1 MSSTAHVGA
10 GQAAAGDLRIAP
22 VADARALRTF
32 IEFPFALYRNSPF
45 WVPPFLEERR
55 TFFDTRKNPFFEH
68 ARAQLFLAY
77 RGGEVVGTVA
87 ACVDDSHNHFHNDR
101 QGAFGFFETVD
112 DPEVAG
118 ALLAA
123 AEEWVRGQ
131 GMAVIRGPLNF
142 SINHEYGLLIDGFN
156 ESPMILTTY
165 NPPYYARLIEGAG
178 FVTAM
183 NLFAYIGDLDDRWNN
198 APPKVFRVAE
208 KVVKKEG
215 IRVRKVDMRRFDE
228 DVRRVRLV
236 YDQAWSQLWDFVPIT
251 DREAADVA
259 RQLRQIIDPDLA
271 FLAESA
277 DGEPIGVSVTLPDL
291 NQALL
296 RSGGGSMLSPNML
309 KFLWHRRSIDQ
320 ARLWAMGVV
329 DAYRGRGID
338 AVFYVETARAA
349 LAKGYKRL
357 EGSLILENNVMM
369 NRIIERL
376 GGQRYKTYR
385 LYEKHLEEVR
395 SKKAHTIS
403 HTS

>member
-1 MSSTAHVGA
+1 MSSTAHAGA
-10 GQAAAGDLRIAP
+10 GRAAAGDLRIVP
-22 VADARALRTF
+22 VAGARALRTF
-32 IEFPFALYRNSPF
+32 VEFPFALYRNSPF

-55 TFFDTRKNPFFEH
+55 AFFDTRKNPFFEH

-87 ACVDDSHNHFHNDR
+87 ACVDDNHNRFHSDS

-112 DPEVAG
+112 DPQVAG

-123 AEEWVRGQ
+123 AEDWVRGQ

-142 SINHEYGLLIDGFN
+142 SINHEYGLLVDGFD
-156 ESPMILTTY
+156 EAPMILTTY
-165 NPPYYARLIEGAG
+165 NPSYYARLIEDAG
-178 FVTAM
+178 FTTAM
-183 NLFAYIGDLDDRWNN
+183 NLFAYIGDLDERWNN

-228 DVRRVRLV
+228 DVRRVRAV
-236 YDQAWSQLWDFVPIT
+236 YDQAWSQLWDFVPVT
-251 DREAADVA
+251 EREAADVA

-271 FLAESA
+271 FLAETA

-309 KFLWHRRSIDQ
+309 KFLWHRRSINQ

-357 EGSLILENNVMM
+357 EGSLILENNAMM

-385 LYEKHLEEVR
+385 LYEKHLESSEF
-395 SKKAHTIS
+395 
-403 HTS
+403 